1 MTYYKIISFC
11 NGDTVKGYLSL
22 QACATE
28 MGVTAL
34 QMYDIIK
41 KKKNFK
47 GLTFRKADET
57 SDFYLD
63 QIYGQLPQE
72 HQQ

>member
-1 MTYYKIISFC
+1 MTYYKIFSFR
-11 NGDTVKGYLSL
+11 NGDAVKGYLSL

-34 QMYDIIK
+34 EMHDIIK

-47 GLTFRKADET
+47 GLTFRCADEI

-63 QIYGQLPQE
+63 KIYGQLPQE
-72 HQQ
+72 HQR